1 MSTGRPGPL
10 VPHLSSRQMMNRA
23 RARSVQPAEPDPRMT
38 LMLEMRANDHSLR
51 AIGKQVNL
59 SYERVRVL
67 LARAMSIQPTTE
79 QGGEAE

>member
-10 VPHLSSRQMMNRA
+10 VPYLSSRQMMNRA
-23 RARSVQPAEPDPRMT
+23 LARSVQPAEPDPRMK
-38 LMLEMRANDHSLR
+38 LMLELRAKDHSLR
-51 AIGKQVNL
+51 DIGKQVNL

-67 LARAMSIQPTTE
+67 LAREKSNQPATE